1 MTRRERLLTA
11 IAGGTPD
18 VVPVA
23 PNIHWRYAQRHYNRY
38 HWRDIIEIH
47 RDLGTSGCHR
57 LPISIG
63 PNSDYDSRWGM
74 ETRVLERQGT
84 QIVTER
90 RIRTPKGDLSAV
102 HAIGFD
108 PADPTLGFQKEYFVK
123 EPKDWDIAEAYW
135 QMELEQAGMPEHA
148 QIDEAVDRFGEDGA
162 AGTINNSTFARLC
175 GMRGMTGMLYDLVD
189 IPDRMHALMDLAWQY
204 RERELQ
210 SFLESKSAMYTYDI
224 CWATGSNMSPEMFRE
239 WLFDDLRRVCAKV
252 RSVPDKHIG
261 FYTLGRIRKVLDL
274 LVEAGPHFICTFEQ
288 NEGDITL
295 ADAKRKLGAKV
306 CLVGNFDPLVLQN
319 GSLDDARREAR
330 RCLDEG
336 MAGGAYVMST
346 GDEVPPTTKPDNL
359 KAMVEV
365 AEKFGRY

>member
-1 MTRRERLLTA
+1 MTRRERLITA

-23 PNIHWRYAQRHYNRY
+23 PGIHWRYAEKHYGRY

-47 RDLGTSGCHR
+47 RELGTCGTPR

-74 ETRVLERQGT
+74 ETRVLECQGIERT
-84 QIVTER
+84 IER
-90 RIRTPKGDLSAV
+90 RIRTAKGELTAV
-102 HAIGFD
+102 HTIGFD

-123 EPKDWDIAEAYW
+123 EPQDWDVVEAYW
-135 QMELEQAGMPEHA
+135 QDELERGGRPEHA
-148 QIDEAVDRFGEDGA
+148 QIDEAVGRFGEDGG
-162 AGTINNSTFARLC
+162 AGTINNSSFARLC
-175 GMRGMTGMLYDLVD
+175 LMRGMTGMLYDLVD
-189 IPDRMHALMDLAWQY
+189 MPDRMHRLMDLAWQY

-210 SFLESKSAMYTYDI
+210 SFLESQSAMFTYDI

-239 WLFDDLRRVCAKV
+239 WLFDDLCRVCAKV
-252 RSVPDKHIG
+252 RSVPGKYIG
-261 FYTLGRIRKVLDL
+261 FYTLGRLRRILDL
-274 LVEAGPHFICTFEQ
+274 LAESGPHFLASFEQ
-288 NEGDITL
+288 NEGDMTL
-295 ADAKRKLGAKV
+295 AEAKKRIGTKV
-306 CLVGNFDPLVLQN
+306 CLVGNFDPLVLQD
-319 GSLDDARREAR
+319 GTLEDARREAR

-365 AEKFGRY
+365 AERYGRY